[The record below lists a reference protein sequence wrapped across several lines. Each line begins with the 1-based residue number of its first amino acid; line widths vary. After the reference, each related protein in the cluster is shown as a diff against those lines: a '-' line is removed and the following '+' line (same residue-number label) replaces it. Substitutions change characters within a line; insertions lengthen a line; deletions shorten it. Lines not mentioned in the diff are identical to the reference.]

1 MSNMDIKGA
10 TLTGKNE
17 KLKTLPKIRQLLEE
31 VIETIEILTDRELMK
46 SVKESEKDLREGR
59 TLTYKQ
65 LLEELDINEKEI

>member
-17 KLKTLPKIRQLLEE
+17 KPKTLPKIRQLLEE

-46 SVKESEKDLREGR
+46 SVRESEKDLREGR

>member
-1 MSNMDIKGA
+1 MSNIDIKGA

-46 SVKESEKDLREGR
+46 SVRESEKDLRERR